1 MQLILQ
7 SPLFPV
13 VEDLCKSTLRAEA
26 ERPVVRKERVD
37 IQVLDRLLDQIMT
50 GKYSMLREQVR
61 IDKVGLRHC
70 ERYFSGLD
78 IKKIT
83 LSAQGG
89 YSQQPY

>member
-1 MQLILQ
+1 MQSLTLPKQHLASDCECNSTNQELMQLILQ

-50 GKYSMLREQVR
+50 GKYSMLRE
-61 IDKVGLRHC
+61 
-70 ERYFSGLD
+70 
-78 IKKIT
+78 
-83 LSAQGG
+83 
-89 YSQQPY
+89 